1 MIEISNG
8 RNCKECNKST
18 VCKYK
23 DTVEAKIEDVKA
35 FVEPME
41 IKKLPLSI
49 NINCTEFS
57 GRVNTLR

>member
-1 MIEISNG
+1 MIEVSNY
-8 RNCKECNKST
+8 RNCKECNKSK

-23 DTVEAKIEDVKA
+23 DTVEAKIEDIKA
-35 FVEPME
+35 FVESME

-57 GRVNTLR
+57 GSMNILR